1 MPYRPPA
8 PGRRRVL
15 IEMPAEMVAYVD
27 ARARARTSTAARV
40 SRASYLR
47 DLIEQDMERA
57 AAAKG

>member
-27 ARARARTSTAARV
+27 ARARERTSTAARV
-40 SRASYLR
+40 TRASYLR
-47 DLIEQDMERA
+47 DLIERDMA
-57 AAAKG
+57 AAAGRA